1 MVRELFKK
9 LTDCF
14 RWQRAC
20 VAGDQGTY
28 HILELARFLDWRIG
42 IHTFEPGLVLLPRKE
57 HAYRSFEYHRFVIPL
72 SWGGMPFAV
81 VRKGTQLVNVR
92 WFRFR
97 PDLEPYWLG
106 DAACEK
112 RYRYLRIDWL
122 KDVKNFAGDEP
133 SPVNEQQEEKPR
145 LITLPSNDAPPSLH
159 KYRLGKYQRYSRN
172 ESPEQNIVVWVAN
185 WPALLSKQIPVITI
199 DDYLFTNI
207 TAIARRPGHGNF
219 PDQFKCRAVSACK
232 LIDA

>member
-1 MVRELFKK
+1 MIEKIKGWWKHLAS
-9 LTDCF
+9 CF

-28 HILELARFLDWRIG
+28 HILELARFLDWRFG
-42 IHTFEPGLVLLPRKE
+42 IHTFEPG
-57 HAYRSFEYHRFVIPL
+57 
-72 SWGGMPFAV
+72 
-81 VRKGTQLVNVR
+81 LVNVR